1 MSIPHEL
8 IDLVDRFDR
17 NKEDYKSSGYN
28 ETQIRR
34 EFIDPLFILMG
45 WDVNN
50 KNGYGEA
57 YKDVIHEDSIKIG
70 GEVKAPD
77 YCFRIGGTRKFFL
90 EAKKPFV
97 NIKQDIGPAFQ
108 LRRYGWSAK
117 LPVSILTDFE
127 EFAVYDCRIKPQKN
141 DKSSVARI
149 MYFTY
154 DQYVNN
160 WEELNGIFSK
170 DAVLKGSFDRFVES
184 KKQKKGTMGV
194 DDEFL
199 LEIESWRDILARNLA
214 VRNPN
219 LTTRDLNFAVH
230 RIIDRFIFLRICEDR
245 GIENYGRLRGL
256 LNGDR
261 VYPRLCQF
269 FTEADD
275 RYNSGLFHFNTER
288 GRDEVPDN
296 LTLTLNIDDK
306 IFKDIIR
313 STYYPDSPYEFSVLP
328 ADILGQI
335 YEQFLGKVI
344 RLTEGHQAK
353 VEEKPEVRKAGGVYY
368 TPTFIVDYI
377 VKNTLGELV
386 KDKTPQQVSKLKIL
400 DPACGSGSFLIG
412 AYQFLLDW
420 HRDWYFQNNPEKHQK
435 EIYKVGL
442 NDWRLTT
449 KERKRIL
456 LNNIFG
462 VDIDSQAV
470 EVTKLSLLLKVLEG
484 ENEQSINKQLELFHE
499 RALPDLGNNIKCGNS
514 LIGPDFYDQ
523 QEFLFLSEE
532 EKYRINVFDWNK
544 EFENIMS
551 NGGFDAI
558 IGNPP
563 YIRTQVLKEFAPSE
577 VKFYKHAYTS
587 ASRGSYDI
595 YVIFVEKGLSL
606 LNNKGHLGFILPHKF
621 FITKY
626 GSNLRVLISHSK
638 SLKEIVHFGDIQIF
652 DGVTTYTCLLFLN
665 KEHHLSFSFTQ
676 VQHLDAWRKG
686 AISKNVINQFTGD
699 TPQGWT
705 FSVGK
710 CCDLLVKLNRY
721 QTRLAD
727 VTTRIFQGIKTSA
740 DKIFVVD
747 LIKKEDDLFLVKS
760 PQDNKQYW
768 VEKDLFYPLIK
779 GGECRRYLIKD
790 TTRLI
795 LFPYLN
801 DVSSGIAKLIST
813 REMKNQYP
821 LTWKYLLVHK
831 EYLENRENGEHKEK
845 WYEYGRS
852 QALNVISLPKIVTP
866 DISLNASYAYD
877 ENGLNYF
884 SGGVSGGYGIL
895 AKDDMNVFYLLGLL
909 NSKVLDW
916 YIRKTSTQMRGGYF
930 SFESRFIKHLPII
943 KIGKNDESGLYR
955 QTQIISLVKK
965 IIQLYKSLSIKTNPQ
980 ESENKKRMIEIIDHQ
995 IDKLVYELYGLTE
1008 EEINIVENQ

>member
-199 LEIESWRDILARNLA
+199 LEIESWRDVLARNLA

-353 VEEKPEVRKAGGVYY
+353 VEEKPDVRKAGGVYY

-563 YIRTQVLKEFAPSE
+563 YIPIETMFDYERNYYQHLVNSLERK
-577 VKFYKHAYTS
+577 
-587 ASRGSYDI
+587 YDSS
-595 YVIFVEKGLSL
+595 VIFIAVLAQKVAKNGFLGFISSLTWWTGENYSLLRKFLLEKIGFLKFIDLPFNVFKNAYVDTGIYILTKKSVKEYSIYRFKKKDKIDNLDNIRFVSIPIDSISAPDYKIVLNSLAKQIITRCASDNKFVPLGRISISTQGLTGSKYKKYDVKNGDEYFEYLEKGQVYRYCQEIKTIKYVNMETHKSL
-606 LNNKGHLGFILPHKF
+606 IKYYLGVPKILIRRLVNRQDRIMATYTTDTMVFTKDINPFLITDKRHDTKCILGILNSKLISYLYVNSSSIATKDDFRQTTLAELRNIPIPQNSDDKRCDSIVQLVDNMLELNNKLHRFTTPHELNTIKRLMK
-621 FITKY
+621 IT
-626 GSNLRVLISHSK
+626 
-638 SLKEIVHFGDIQIF
+638 
-652 DGVTTYTCLLFLN
+652 
-665 KEHHLSFSFTQ
+665 
-676 VQHLDAWRKG
+676 
-686 AISKNVINQFTGD
+686 
-699 TPQGWT
+699 
-705 FSVGK
+705 
-710 CCDLLVKLNRY
+710 
-721 QTRLAD
+721 
-727 VTTRIFQGIKTSA
+727 
-740 DKIFVVD
+740 
-747 LIKKEDDLFLVKS
+747 
-760 PQDNKQYW
+760 
-768 VEKDLFYPLIK
+768 
-779 GGECRRYLIKD
+779 
-790 TTRLI
+790 
-795 LFPYLN
+795 
-801 DVSSGIAKLIST
+801 
-813 REMKNQYP
+813 
-821 LTWKYLLVHK
+821 
-831 EYLENRENGEHKEK
+831 
-845 WYEYGRS
+845 
-852 QALNVISLPKIVTP
+852 
-866 DISLNASYAYD
+866 D
-877 ENGLNYF
+877 E
-884 SGGVSGGYGIL
+884 
-895 AKDDMNVFYLLGLL
+895 
-909 NSKVLDW
+909 
-916 YIRKTSTQMRGGYF
+916 
-930 SFESRFIKHLPII
+930 
-943 KIGKNDESGLYR
+943 
-955 QTQIISLVKK
+955 
-965 IIQLYKSLSIKTNPQ
+965 
-980 ESENKKRMIEIIDHQ
+980 Q
-995 IDKLVYELYGLTE
+995 IDMLVYELYGLTE